1 MTRWLKNYSPQ
12 RFLISFGLAAFIGLM
27 ASVASETFVLG
38 IAWVNEVLFVAPHAR
53 EFADSAKLLPW
64 FTVLAPVV
72 GGLIVGGLLLLL
84 RGNRPHGI
92 PDVIFL
98 SQTGDSHIP
107 VRTGLLTTLTNF
119 TSIGFGASVGMYGPL
134 ASLGAFVGSLLA
146 KVTADH
152 RRLGVIAVACGVS
165 SAISTAFNAPIAGVI
180 FAHEVILRHY
190 SIRAFAPVTISA
202 YVSQVMATEVFNR
215 PRLLEVGE
223 VSIQHAYEYCAF
235 LFVGV
240 VGAAVAI
247 FYMRSVL
254 MSGKLAGK
262 LKLPIWIKPPLAG
275 LVLGLICLGVP
286 ELLGVGLDTTKATLN
301 IEQVRAGNLDYIT
314 GMTTMESVID
324 ANAKE
329 FVLKAIFLL
338 VVLCIGKSLMTGF
351 CLGMGFCG
359 GVFSPALFIGATFGA
374 LFGLALETLV
384 PGSLNLSFYAICGMG
399 AVTSAVIG
407 APISTILVVFE
418 LTENYDLAKAVL
430 ISVVFSNII
439 CSRLFGRSLFDVQ
452 LLAHGFDFSLGKDK
466 VVLQQKTIRD
476 YVTHEFVKVSPE
488 TPCNQALDRLLAAD
502 QTEGYIVSET
512 DTYLGQIT
520 VNELLQIQRNPT
532 KPDHAV
538 GDLAQHEQ
546 ITLTDMTSI
555 FSAMKKVEDFVGESV
570 PVVSAKDHLKLVG
583 VIPEGNIFKAYSD
596 AISEIRQEEYGDS

>member
-1 MTRWLKNYSPQ
+1 MTGWLKNYSPQ
-12 RFLISFGLAAFIGLM
+12 RFLISFGLAAFVGLM
-27 ASVASETFVLG
+27 ASVASEVFVLG
-38 IAWVNEVLFVAPHAR
+38 IAWINEVLFVAPHAR
-53 EFADSAKLLPW
+53 EDADSAVLLPW
-64 FTVLAPVV
+64 FTVFAPVV

-92 PDVIFL
+92 PDVIFA
-98 SQTGDSHIP
+98 SQTGGSHIP
-107 VRTGLLTTLTNF
+107 VRTGLLTTFTNF

-223 VSIQHAYEYCAF
+223 VSIQHAYEYGAF
-235 LFVGV
+235 LLVGV
-240 VGAAVAI
+240 VGAVVAL
-247 FYMRSVL
+247 FYMRGVL
-254 MSGKLAGK
+254 LSGKLAGK
-262 LKLPIWIKPPLAG
+262 LPLPVWAKPPLAG
-275 LVLGLICLGVP
+275 LALGLVCLGVP
-286 ELLGVGLDTTKATLN
+286 ELLGAGLETTKATLN
-301 IEQVRAGNLDYIT
+301 IEQVRGGNLDYIT
-314 GMTTMESVID
+314 GMTTM
-324 ANAKE
+324 NAIINTE
-329 FVLKAIFLL
+329 VVLKALL
-338 VVLCIGKSLMTGF
+338 LLAVLCLGKSIMTGF
-351 CLGMGFCG
+351 CLGMGFGG
-359 GVFSPALFIGATFGA
+359 GVFSPALFVGATFGA
-374 LFGLALETLV
+374 VFGLALEALV

-452 LLAHGFDFSLGKDK
+452 LLARGFDFSLGKDK

-476 YVTHEFVKVSPE
+476 YVTHEFVKVTPE
-488 TPCNQALDRLLAAD
+488 TPCSQALDRLLAAD
-502 QTEGYIVSET
+502 QTEGYIVNES

-520 VNELLQIQRNPT
+520 LDELLQIQRDPA
-532 KPDHAV
+532 KAAPAI
-538 GDLAQHEQ
+538 GDIAQHEQ

-555 FSAMKKVEDFVGESV
+555 FAAMKKVEDFVGESV

-596 AISEIRQEEYGDS
+596 AIGEIREEEYGDS

>member
-1 MTRWLKNYSPQ
+1 MTGWLKNYSPQ
-12 RFLISFGLAAFIGLM
+12 RFLISFGLAAFVGLM
-27 ASVASETFVLG
+27 ASVASEVFVLG
-38 IAWVNEVLFVAPHAR
+38 IAWINEVLFVAPHAR
-53 EFADSAKLLPW
+53 EDANSAVLLPW
-64 FTVLAPVV
+64 FTVFAPVV

-92 PDVIFL
+92 PDVIFA
-98 SQTGDSHIP
+98 SQTGGSHIP
-107 VRTGLLTTLTNF
+107 VRTGLLTTFTNF

-223 VSIQHAYEYCAF
+223 VSIQHAYEYGAF
-235 LFVGV
+235 LLVGV
-240 VGAAVAI
+240 VGAVVAL
-247 FYMRSVL
+247 FYMRGVL
-254 MSGKLAGK
+254 LSGKLAGK
-262 LKLPIWIKPPLAG
+262 LPLPVWAKPPLAG
-275 LVLGLICLGVP
+275 LALGLVCLGVP
-286 ELLGVGLDTTKATLN
+286 ELLGAGLETTKATLN
-301 IEQVRAGNLDYIT
+301 IEQVRGGNLDYIT
-314 GMTTMESVID
+314 GMTTM
-324 ANAKE
+324 NAIINTE
-329 FVLKAIFLL
+329 VVLKALL
-338 VVLCIGKSLMTGF
+338 LLAVLCLGKSIMTGF
-351 CLGMGFCG
+351 CLGMGFGG
-359 GVFSPALFIGATFGA
+359 GVFSPALFVGATFGA
-374 LFGLALETLV
+374 VFGLALEALV

-452 LLAHGFDFSLGKDK
+452 LLARGFDFSLGKDK

-476 YVTHEFVKVSPE
+476 YVTHEFVKVTPE
-488 TPCNQALDRLLAAD
+488 TPCSQALDRLLAAD
-502 QTEGYIVSET
+502 QTEGYIVNES

-520 VNELLQIQRNPT
+520 LNELLQIQRDPA
-532 KPDHAV
+532 KADPAV
-538 GDLAQHEQ
+538 GDIAQHEQ

-555 FSAMKKVEDFVGESV
+555 FAAMKKVEDFVGESV

-596 AISEIRQEEYGDS
+596 AIGEIREEEYGDS

>member
-1 MTRWLKNYSPQ
+1 MTGWLKNYSPQ

-27 ASVASETFVLG
+27 ASVASEAFVSG
-38 IAWVNEVLFVAPHAR
+38 IAWINDRLFIAPHSRDAT
-53 EFADSAKLLPW
+53 ASAKLLPW
-64 FTVLAPVV
+64 FTVLAPIV
-72 GGLIVGGLLLLL
+72 GGLIVGGLLMLL

-92 PDVIFL
+92 PDVIFA
-98 SQTGDSHIP
+98 SQTGSSKIP

-119 TSIGFGASVGMYGPL
+119 TSISFGASVGMYGPL

-202 YVSQVMATEVFNR
+202 YVSQVMATEVFQR

-223 VSIQHAYEYCAF
+223 VSIQHAYEYGAF
-235 LFVGV
+235 LLVGV
-240 VGAAVAI
+240 VGAAVAL
-247 FYMRSVL
+247 FYMRGVL
-254 MSGKLAGK
+254 LSGKLAGK
-262 LKLPIWIKPPLAG
+262 LKLPLWAKPPLAG
-275 LVLGLICLGVP
+275 LGLGLVCLAVP
-286 ELLGVGLDTTKATLN
+286 ELLGAGLETTKATLN

-314 GMTTMESVID
+314 GMTTMNSVIG
-324 ANAKE
+324 AKE
-329 FVLKAIFLL
+329 FVIKALL
-338 VVLCIGKSLMTGF
+338 LLAVLCIGKSVMTGF
-351 CLGMGFCG
+351 CLGMGFGG

-374 LFGLALETLV
+374 LFGLALEALV

-452 LLAHGFDFSLGKDK
+452 LLARGFDFSLGKDK
-466 VVLQQKTIRD
+466 VVLQQKTIRN
-476 YVTHEFVKVSPE
+476 YVISDFVQVTPE
-488 TPCNQALDRLLAAD
+488 TTCSQALDRLLAAD
-502 QTEGYIVSET
+502 QTEGYIVSEK
-512 DTYLGQIT
+512 DTYLGQVT
-520 VNELLQIQRNPT
+520 LNELLHIQRNPA
-532 KPDHAV
+532 KDDPVV

-555 FSAMKKVEDFVGESV
+555 FAAMKKVEDFVGESV
-570 PVVSAKDHLKLVG
+570 PVVSAEDYLKLVG

-596 AISEIRQEEYGDS
+596 AIGEIRQEEYGDS

>member
-1 MTRWLKNYSPQ
+1 MTGWLKNYSPQ
-12 RFLISFGLAAFIGLM
+12 RFLISFGLAAFVGLM
-27 ASVASETFVLG
+27 ASVASEVFVLG
-38 IAWVNEVLFVAPHAR
+38 IAWINEVLFVAPHAR
-53 EFADSAKLLPW
+53 EDADSAVLLPW
-64 FTVLAPVV
+64 FTVFAPVV

-92 PDVIFL
+92 PDVIFA
-98 SQTGDSHIP
+98 SQTGGSHIP
-107 VRTGLLTTLTNF
+107 VRTGLLTTFTNF

-223 VSIQHAYEYCAF
+223 VSIQHAYEYGAF
-235 LFVGV
+235 LLVGV
-240 VGAAVAI
+240 VGAVVAL
-247 FYMRSVL
+247 FYMRGVL
-254 MSGKLAGK
+254 LSGKLAGK
-262 LKLPIWIKPPLAG
+262 LPLPVWAKPPLAG
-275 LVLGLICLGVP
+275 LALGLVCLGVP
-286 ELLGVGLDTTKATLN
+286 ELLGAGLETTKATLN
-301 IEQVRAGNLDYIT
+301 IEQVRGGNLDYIT
-314 GMTTMESVID
+314 GMTTM
-324 ANAKE
+324 NAIINTE
-329 FVLKAIFLL
+329 
-338 VVLCIGKSLMTGF
+338 VVLMALLLLAVLCLGKSIMTGF
-351 CLGMGFCG
+351 CLGMGFGG
-359 GVFSPALFIGATFGA
+359 GVFSPALFVGATFGA
-374 LFGLALETLV
+374 VFGLALEALV

-452 LLAHGFDFSLGKDK
+452 LLARGFDFSLGKDK
-466 VVLQQKTIRD
+466 VILQQKTIRD
-476 YVTHEFVKVSPE
+476 YVTHEFVKVTPE
-488 TPCNQALDRLLAAD
+488 TPCSQALDRLLAAD
-502 QTEGYIVSET
+502 QTEGYIVNES

-520 VNELLQIQRNPT
+520 LNELLQIQRDPA
-532 KPDHAV
+532 KADPAV
-538 GDLAQHEQ
+538 GDIAQHEQ

-555 FSAMKKVEDFVGESV
+555 FAAMKKVEDFVGESV

-596 AISEIRQEEYGDS
+596 AIGEIREEEYGDS

>member
-1 MTRWLKNYSPQ
+1 MTGWLKNYSPQ
-12 RFLISFGLAAFIGLM
+12 RFLISFGLAAFVGLM
-27 ASVASETFVLG
+27 ASVASEVFVLG
-38 IAWVNEVLFVAPHAR
+38 IAWINEVLFVAPHAR
-53 EFADSAKLLPW
+53 EDADSAVLLPW
-64 FTVLAPVV
+64 FTVFAPVV

-92 PDVIFL
+92 PDVIFA
-98 SQTGDSHIP
+98 SQTGGSHIP
-107 VRTGLLTTLTNF
+107 VRTGLLTTFTNF

-223 VSIQHAYEYCAF
+223 VSIQHAYEYGAF
-235 LFVGV
+235 LLVGV
-240 VGAAVAI
+240 VGAVVAL
-247 FYMRSVL
+247 FYMRGVL
-254 MSGKLAGK
+254 LSGKLAGK
-262 LKLPIWIKPPLAG
+262 LPLPVWAKPPLAG
-275 LVLGLICLGVP
+275 LALGLVCLGVP
-286 ELLGVGLDTTKATLN
+286 ELLGAGLETTKATLN
-301 IEQVRAGNLDYIT
+301 IEQVRGGNLDYIT
-314 GMTTMESVID
+314 GMTTM
-324 ANAKE
+324 NAIINTE
-329 FVLKAIFLL
+329 
-338 VVLCIGKSLMTGF
+338 VVLMALLLLAVLCLGKSIMTGF
-351 CLGMGFCG
+351 CLGMGFGG
-359 GVFSPALFIGATFGA
+359 GVFSPALFVGATFGA
-374 LFGLALETLV
+374 VFGLALEALV

-452 LLAHGFDFSLGKDK
+452 LLARGFDFSLGKDK

-476 YVTHEFVKVSPE
+476 YVTHEFVKVTPE
-488 TPCNQALDRLLAAD
+488 TPCSQALDRLLAAD
-502 QTEGYIVSET
+502 QTEGYIVNES

-520 VNELLQIQRNPT
+520 LNELLQIQRDPA
-532 KPDHAV
+532 KADPAI
-538 GDLAQHEQ
+538 GDIAQHEQ

-555 FSAMKKVEDFVGESV
+555 FAAMKKVEDFVGESV

-596 AISEIRQEEYGDS
+596 AIGEIREEEYGDS

>member
-1 MTRWLKNYSPQ
+1 MTGWLKNYSPQ
-12 RFLISFGLAAFIGLM
+12 RFLISFGLAAFVGLM
-27 ASVASETFVLG
+27 ASVASEVFVLG
-38 IAWVNEVLFVAPHAR
+38 IAWINEVLFVAPHAR
-53 EFADSAKLLPW
+53 EDADSAVLLPW
-64 FTVLAPVV
+64 FTVFAPVV

-92 PDVIFL
+92 PDVIFA
-98 SQTGDSHIP
+98 SQTGGSHIP
-107 VRTGLLTTLTNF
+107 VRTGLLTTFTNF

-223 VSIQHAYEYCAF
+223 VSIQHAYEYGAF
-235 LFVGV
+235 LLVGV
-240 VGAAVAI
+240 VGAVVAL
-247 FYMRSVL
+247 FYMRGVL
-254 MSGKLAGK
+254 LSGKLAGK
-262 LKLPIWIKPPLAG
+262 LPLPVWAKPPLAG
-275 LVLGLICLGVP
+275 LALGLVCLGVP
-286 ELLGVGLDTTKATLN
+286 ELLGAGLETTKATLN
-301 IEQVRAGNLDYIT
+301 IEQVRGGNLDYIT
-314 GMTTMESVID
+314 GMTTM
-324 ANAKE
+324 NAIINTE
-329 FVLKAIFLL
+329 VVLKALL
-338 VVLCIGKSLMTGF
+338 LLAVLCLGKSIMTGF
-351 CLGMGFCG
+351 CLGMGFGG
-359 GVFSPALFIGATFGA
+359 GVFSPALFVGATFGA
-374 LFGLALETLV
+374 VFGLALEALV

-452 LLAHGFDFSLGKDK
+452 LLARGFDFSLGKDK

-476 YVTHEFVKVSPE
+476 YVTHEFVKVTPE
-488 TPCNQALDRLLAAD
+488 TPCSQALDRLLAAD
-502 QTEGYIVSET
+502 QTEGYIVNES

-520 VNELLQIQRNPT
+520 LNELLQIQRDPAKVDT
-532 KPDHAV
+532 TV
-538 GDLAQHEQ
+538 GDIAQHEQ

-555 FSAMKKVEDFVGESV
+555 FAAMKKVEDFVGESV

-596 AISEIRQEEYGDS
+596 AIGEIREEEYGDS

>member
-1 MTRWLKNYSPQ
+1 MTGWLKNYSPQ
-12 RFLISFGLAAFIGLM
+12 RFLISFGLAAFVGLM
-27 ASVASETFVLG
+27 ASVASEVFVLG
-38 IAWVNEVLFVAPHAR
+38 IAWINEVLFVAPHAR
-53 EFADSAKLLPW
+53 EDADSAVLLPW
-64 FTVLAPVV
+64 FTVFAPVV

-92 PDVIFL
+92 PDVIFA
-98 SQTGDSHIP
+98 SQTGGSHIP
-107 VRTGLLTTLTNF
+107 VRTGLLTTFTNF

-223 VSIQHAYEYCAF
+223 VSIQHAYEYGAF
-235 LFVGV
+235 LLVGV
-240 VGAAVAI
+240 VGAVVAL
-247 FYMRSVL
+247 FYMRGVL
-254 MSGKLAGK
+254 LSGKLAGK
-262 LKLPIWIKPPLAG
+262 LPLPVWTKPPLAG
-275 LVLGLICLGVP
+275 LALGLVCLGVP
-286 ELLGVGLDTTKATLN
+286 ELLGAGLETTKATLN
-301 IEQVRAGNLDYIT
+301 IEQVRGGNLDYIT
-314 GMTTMESVID
+314 GMTTM
-324 ANAKE
+324 NAIINTE
-329 FVLKAIFLL
+329 
-338 VVLCIGKSLMTGF
+338 VVLMALLLLAVLCLGKSIMTGF
-351 CLGMGFCG
+351 CLGMGFGG
-359 GVFSPALFIGATFGA
+359 GVFSPALFVGATFGA
-374 LFGLALETLV
+374 VFGLALEALV

-452 LLAHGFDFSLGKDK
+452 LLARGFDFSLGKDK
-466 VVLQQKTIRD
+466 VILQQKTIRD
-476 YVTHEFVKVSPE
+476 YVTHEFVKVTPE
-488 TPCNQALDRLLAAD
+488 TPCSQALDRLLAAD
-502 QTEGYIVSET
+502 QTEGYIVNES

-520 VNELLQIQRNPT
+520 LNELLQIQRDPA
-532 KPDHAV
+532 KADPAV
-538 GDLAQHEQ
+538 GDIAQHEQ

-555 FSAMKKVEDFVGESV
+555 FAAMKKVEDFVGESV

-596 AISEIRQEEYGDS
+596 AIGEIREEEYGDS

>member
-1 MTRWLKNYSPQ
+1 MTGWLKNYSPQ
-12 RFLISFGLAAFIGLM
+12 RFLISFGLAAFVGLM
-27 ASVASETFVLG
+27 ASVASEVFVLG
-38 IAWVNEVLFVAPHAR
+38 IAWINEVLFVAPHAR
-53 EFADSAKLLPW
+53 EDADSAVLLPW
-64 FTVLAPVV
+64 FTVFAPVV

-92 PDVIFL
+92 PDVIFA
-98 SQTGDSHIP
+98 SQTGGSHIP
-107 VRTGLLTTLTNF
+107 VRTGLLTTFTNF

-223 VSIQHAYEYCAF
+223 VSIQHAYEYGAF
-235 LFVGV
+235 LLVGV
-240 VGAAVAI
+240 VGAVVAL
-247 FYMRSVL
+247 FYMRGVL
-254 MSGKLAGK
+254 LSGKLAGK
-262 LKLPIWIKPPLAG
+262 LPLPVWTKPPLAG
-275 LVLGLICLGVP
+275 LALGLVCLGVP
-286 ELLGVGLDTTKATLN
+286 ELLGAGLETTKATLN
-301 IEQVRAGNLDYIT
+301 IEQVRGGNLDYIT
-314 GMTTMESVID
+314 GMTTM
-324 ANAKE
+324 NAIINTE
-329 FVLKAIFLL
+329 
-338 VVLCIGKSLMTGF
+338 VVLMALLLLAVLCLGKSIMTGF
-351 CLGMGFCG
+351 CLGMGFGG
-359 GVFSPALFIGATFGA
+359 GVFSPALFVGATFGA
-374 LFGLALETLV
+374 VFGLALEALV

-452 LLAHGFDFSLGKDK
+452 LLARGFDFSLGKDK

-476 YVTHEFVKVSPE
+476 YVTHEFVKVTPE
-488 TPCNQALDRLLAAD
+488 TPCSQALDRLLAAD
-502 QTEGYIVSET
+502 QTEGYIVNES

-520 VNELLQIQRNPT
+520 LSELLQIQRDPA
-532 KPDHAV
+532 KADPAV
-538 GDLAQHEQ
+538 GDIAQHEQ

-555 FSAMKKVEDFVGESV
+555 FEAMKKVEDFVGESV

-596 AISEIRQEEYGDS
+596 AIGEIREEEYGDS

>member
-1 MTRWLKNYSPQ
+1 MTGWLKNYSPQ
-12 RFLISFGLAAFIGLM
+12 RFLISFGLAAFVGLM
-27 ASVASETFVLG
+27 ASVASEVFVLG
-38 IAWVNEVLFVAPHAR
+38 IAWINEVLFIAPHSR
-53 EFADSAKLLPW
+53 EDADTAKLLPW
-64 FTVLAPVV
+64 FTVLAPIV

-92 PDVIFL
+92 PDVIFA
-98 SQTGDSHIP
+98 SQTGGSHIP
-107 VRTGLLTTLTNF
+107 VRTGLLTTFTNF

-223 VSIQHAYEYCAF
+223 VSIQHAYEYGAF
-235 LFVGV
+235 LLVGV
-240 VGAAVAI
+240 VGAVVAL
-247 FYMRSVL
+247 FYMRGVL
-254 MSGKLAGK
+254 LSGKLAGK
-262 LKLPIWIKPPLAG
+262 LPLPVWAKPPLAG
-275 LVLGLICLGVP
+275 LALGLVCLGVP
-286 ELLGVGLDTTKATLN
+286 ELLGAGLETTKATLN
-301 IEQVRAGNLDYIT
+301 IEQVRGGNLDYIT
-314 GMTTMESVID
+314 GMTTM
-324 ANAKE
+324 NAIINTE
-329 FVLKAIFLL
+329 VVLKALL
-338 VVLCIGKSLMTGF
+338 LLAVLCLGKSIMTGF
-351 CLGMGFCG
+351 CLGMGFGG
-359 GVFSPALFIGATFGA
+359 GVFSPALFVGATFGA
-374 LFGLALETLV
+374 VFGLALEALV

-418 LTENYDLAKAVL
+418 LTENYGLAKAVL

-452 LLAHGFDFSLGKDK
+452 LLARGFDFSLGKDK

-476 YVTHEFVKVSPE
+476 YVTHEFVKVTPE
-488 TPCNQALDRLLAAD
+488 TPCSQALDRLLAAD
-502 QTEGYIVSET
+502 QTEGYIVNES

-520 VNELLQIQRNPT
+520 LNELLQIQRDPA
-532 KPDHAV
+532 KADPAV
-538 GDLAQHEQ
+538 GDIAQHEQ

-555 FSAMKKVEDFVGESV
+555 FAAMKKVEDFVGESV

-596 AISEIRQEEYGDS
+596 AIGEIREEEYGDS

>member
-1 MTRWLKNYSPQ
+1 MTGWLKNYSPQ
-12 RFLISFGLAAFIGLM
+12 RFLISFGLAAFVGLM
-27 ASVASETFVLG
+27 ASVASEVFVLG
-38 IAWVNEVLFVAPHAR
+38 IAWINEVLFVAPHAR
-53 EFADSAKLLPW
+53 EDADSAVLLPW
-64 FTVLAPVV
+64 FTVFAPVV

-92 PDVIFL
+92 PDVIFA
-98 SQTGDSHIP
+98 SQTGGSHIP
-107 VRTGLLTTLTNF
+107 VRTGLLTTFTNF

-223 VSIQHAYEYCAF
+223 VSIQHAYEYGAF
-235 LFVGV
+235 LLVGV
-240 VGAAVAI
+240 VGAVVAL
-247 FYMRSVL
+247 FYMRGVL
-254 MSGKLAGK
+254 LSGKLAGK
-262 LKLPIWIKPPLAG
+262 LPLPVWAKPPLAG
-275 LVLGLICLGVP
+275 LALGLVCLGVP
-286 ELLGVGLDTTKATLN
+286 ELLGAGLETTKATLN
-301 IEQVRAGNLDYIT
+301 IEQVRGGNLDYIT
-314 GMTTMESVID
+314 GMTTM
-324 ANAKE
+324 NAIINTE
-329 FVLKAIFLL
+329 VVLKALL
-338 VVLCIGKSLMTGF
+338 LLAVLCLGKSIMTGF
-351 CLGMGFCG
+351 CLGMGFGG
-359 GVFSPALFIGATFGA
+359 GVFSPALFVGATFGA
-374 LFGLALETLV
+374 VFGLALEALV

-430 ISVVFSNII
+430 ISVVFSNIF

-452 LLAHGFDFSLGKDK
+452 LLARGFDFSLGKDK

-476 YVTHEFVKVSPE
+476 YVTHEFVKVTPE
-488 TPCNQALDRLLAAD
+488 TPCSQALDRLLAAD
-502 QTEGYIVSET
+502 QTEGYIVNES

-520 VNELLQIQRNPT
+520 LNELLQIQRDPA
-532 KPDHAV
+532 KADPAV
-538 GDLAQHEQ
+538 GDIAQHEQ

-555 FSAMKKVEDFVGESV
+555 FAAMKKVEDFVGESV

-596 AISEIRQEEYGDS
+596 AIGEIREEEYGDS

>member
-1 MTRWLKNYSPQ
+1 MTGWLKNYSPQ
-12 RFLISFGLAAFIGLM
+12 RFLISFGLAAFVGLM
-27 ASVASETFVLG
+27 ASVASEVFVLG
-38 IAWVNEVLFVAPHAR
+38 IAWINEVLFVAPHAR
-53 EFADSAKLLPW
+53 EDADPAVLLPW
-64 FTVLAPVV
+64 FTVFAPVV

-92 PDVIFL
+92 PDVIFA
-98 SQTGDSHIP
+98 SQTGGSHIP
-107 VRTGLLTTLTNF
+107 VRTGLLTTFTNF

-223 VSIQHAYEYCAF
+223 VSIQHAYEYGAF
-235 LFVGV
+235 LLVGV
-240 VGAAVAI
+240 VGAVVAL
-247 FYMRSVL
+247 FYMRGVL
-254 MSGKLAGK
+254 LSGKLAGK
-262 LKLPIWIKPPLAG
+262 LPLPVWAKPPLAG
-275 LVLGLICLGVP
+275 LALGLVCLGVP
-286 ELLGVGLDTTKATLN
+286 ELLGAGLETTKATLN
-301 IEQVRAGNLDYIT
+301 IEQVRGGNPDYIT
-314 GMTTMESVID
+314 GMTTM
-324 ANAKE
+324 NAIINTE
-329 FVLKAIFLL
+329 VVLKALL
-338 VVLCIGKSLMTGF
+338 LLAVLCLGKSIMTGF
-351 CLGMGFCG
+351 CLGMGFGG
-359 GVFSPALFIGATFGA
+359 GVFSPALFVGATFGA
-374 LFGLALETLV
+374 VFGLALEALV

-452 LLAHGFDFSLGKDK
+452 LLARGFDFSLGKDK

-476 YVTHEFVKVSPE
+476 YVTHEFVKVTPE
-488 TPCNQALDRLLAAD
+488 TRCSQALDRLLAAD
-502 QTEGYIVSET
+502 QTEGYIVNES

-520 VNELLQIQRNPT
+520 LNELLQIQRNPA
-532 KPDHAV
+532 KADPPV
-538 GDLAQHEQ
+538 GDIAQHEQ

-555 FSAMKKVEDFVGESV
+555 FAAMKKVEDFVGESV

-596 AISEIRQEEYGDS
+596 AIGEIREEEYGDS

>member
-1 MTRWLKNYSPQ
+1 MTGWLKNYSPQ
-12 RFLISFGLAAFIGLM
+12 RFLISFGLAAFVGLM
-27 ASVASETFVLG
+27 ASVASEVFVLG
-38 IAWVNEVLFVAPHAR
+38 IAWINEVLFVAPHAR
-53 EFADSAKLLPW
+53 EDADSAVLLPW
-64 FTVLAPVV
+64 FTVFAPVV

-92 PDVIFL
+92 PDVIFA
-98 SQTGDSHIP
+98 SQTGGSHIP
-107 VRTGLLTTLTNF
+107 VRTGLLTTFTNF

-223 VSIQHAYEYCAF
+223 VSIQHAYEYGAF
-235 LFVGV
+235 LLVGV
-240 VGAAVAI
+240 VGAVVAL
-247 FYMRSVL
+247 FYMRGVL
-254 MSGKLAGK
+254 LSGKLAGK
-262 LKLPIWIKPPLAG
+262 LPLPVWAKPPLAG
-275 LVLGLICLGVP
+275 LTLGLVCLGVP
-286 ELLGVGLDTTKATLN
+286 ELLGAGLETTKATLN
-301 IEQVRAGNLDYIT
+301 IEQVRGGNLDYIT
-314 GMTTMESVID
+314 GMTTM
-324 ANAKE
+324 NAIINTE
-329 FVLKAIFLL
+329 
-338 VVLCIGKSLMTGF
+338 VVLMALLLLAVLCLGKSIMTGF
-351 CLGMGFCG
+351 CLGMGFGG
-359 GVFSPALFIGATFGA
+359 GVFSPALFVGATFGA
-374 LFGLALETLV
+374 VFGLALEALV

-452 LLAHGFDFSLGKDK
+452 LLARGFDFSLGKDK

-476 YVTHEFVKVSPE
+476 YVTHEFVKVTPE
-488 TPCNQALDRLLAAD
+488 TPCSQALDRLLAAD
-502 QTEGYIVSET
+502 QTEGYIVNES

-520 VNELLQIQRNPT
+520 LNELLQIQRDPA
-532 KPDHAV
+532 KADPAV
-538 GDLAQHEQ
+538 GDIAQHEQ

-555 FSAMKKVEDFVGESV
+555 FAAMKKVEDFVGESV

-596 AISEIRQEEYGDS
+596 AIGEIREEEYGDS